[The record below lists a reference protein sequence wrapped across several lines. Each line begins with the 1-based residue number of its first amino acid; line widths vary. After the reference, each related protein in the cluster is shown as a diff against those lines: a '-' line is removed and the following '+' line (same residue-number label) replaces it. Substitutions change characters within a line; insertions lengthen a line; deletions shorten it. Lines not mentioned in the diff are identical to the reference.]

1 MDAGVD
7 GCFSLVHS
15 SDGKKETYVQVIVQV
30 KSGHVGANL
39 IRDLAG
45 TVGND
50 KLGLFITLEEPT
62 EPMKAAALAAGLYLN
77 PLMNTHHP
85 RIQIMAIAELLD
97 GKSPNL
103 PPHRPGWERGSR
115 IGQQVQQ
122 GTLTDLSSR

>member
-1 MDAGVD
+1 L
-7 GCFSLVHS
+7 C
-15 SDGKKETYVQVIVQV
+15 IVQV

-45 TVGND
+45 TVGHD

-62 EPMKAAALAAGLYLN
+62 EPMKTAALAAGLYHN

-85 RIQIMAIAELLD
+85 RIQIITIAELLD

-103 PPHRPGWERGSR
+103 PPHRPGWERGAR
-115 IGQQVQQ
+115 IGQRAQQ
-122 GTLTDLSSR
+122 GALPG